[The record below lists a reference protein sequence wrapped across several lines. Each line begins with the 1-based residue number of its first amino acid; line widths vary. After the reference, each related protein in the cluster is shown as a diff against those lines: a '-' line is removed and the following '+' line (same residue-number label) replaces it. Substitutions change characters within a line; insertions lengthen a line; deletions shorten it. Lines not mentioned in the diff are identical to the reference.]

1 MVLAEVLLALRGEG
15 GGPMRARKCDR
26 CGAFYE
32 CAEYGDGIAVDSE
45 RHQYR
50 HKEFDLC
57 PECVEGLVEWM
68 RDGGSFNERG
78 TDD

>member
-1 MVLAEVLLALRGEG
+1 
-15 GGPMRARKCDR
+15 MRARKCDR

-50 HKEFDLC
+50 HTEFDLC
-57 PECVEGLVEWM
+57 PECVDELVAWM
-68 RDGGSFNERG
+68 RDGGSFNEHG
-78 TDD
+78 TRF